1 MGKLTTDGT
10 LLPIY
15 LYLLQAKG
23 AFHERKYE
31 CCEEKYQVLEITMK
45 LKRARQ
51 FYQYVLVGPG
61 VILALL
67 VPLQF
72 LLPPNTA
79 QRSLFG
85 KFAESVLLTVEPER
99 ECLVLRPDFFY

>member
-1 MGKLTTDGT
+1 
-10 LLPIY
+10 
-15 LYLLQAKG
+15 
-23 AFHERKYE
+23 
-31 CCEEKYQVLEITMK
+31 MK

-99 ECLVLRPDFFY
+99 ECLVLRPDFFLLDDLREFFFRSRVGGTKKNK